1 MATTYFSSI
10 TGAFLSPFHQ
20 VAMDKLVNYL
30 VDYLSKDSPSSSE
43 DPNKLQQLVQND
55 LKALRNSKEKI
66 KGTLRVAKKL
76 QKQDESV
83 AHFLR
88 ELRDVVYA
96 AQDLEDD
103 LEYIELHKT
112 MEKFNKQPE
121 ASTQSSAKKPKISS
135 SQQFELSLDDILS
148 NVRNITEQLNYIDSG
163 LKDAIK
169 MAMLFK
175 ELDKHEE
182 NSPGGQHHIIQKR
195 HITTSSMNTRKIYGR
210 EYEKAQL
217 ISMIKKPPSIN
228 SNVSIIPIH
237 GLGGIGKTTLAQY
250 LFNHQEVE
258 SNFHE
263 KAWIFVS
270 HNFDRIRIT
279 REIVDS
285 LSNHKGYKIPYNTNL
300 DCLERELQ
308 KKLTGKKFLLVL
320 DDVWSSEWT
329 ELLFPFESAAI
340 ECVKI
345 VVTAR
350 DQIVLQGKGKR
361 NEIILKGLEE
371 KDYWS
376 FFVSC
381 TFDDEDPAKYPSRLH
396 DVGKQIAR
404 KLKGSPM
411 AAKTVGQVLRR
422 KLNVEHWMYVLNNNL
437 WELRTDA
444 NNIMPALALSY
455 YHLPEHLQM
464 CFCFCSMFPKGYEF
478 NANSIVSMWIAHD
491 FILEAELNSKMAE
504 DIGHECVTELLSR
517 SFFEYGSSKECLKIH
532 DLLYDLAHSV
542 SLGECYIYEGPTPK
556 RIPEC
561 ARHLCVQSSVK
572 LSSICELK
580 NLRTLVMFRGEL
592 QAHELEALKN
602 IRVLVLLDSEVKEI
616 STSIGQLKHLRYLD
630 LYETSIESLPESLCG
645 LYQLKVL
652 KLKKLATL
660 PSQLSNLINIRFFVV
675 NCQRGLAFSRPWEL
689 VFPVKKETGYRIAQ
703 LKGMKELRGAL
714 TIRKLENIRSK
725 EDAREANLKE
735 KCHLKE
741 LRLFWSGASSNSH
754 VVEEVLDSLQ
764 PHPNLKNLYIV
775 KYMGSR
781 TPSWFTTYLMQNLKK
796 ILLYSCVN
804 WQLLPTLGQLPF
816 LKTLSLEDMNA
827 TIESIED
834 LDVVFPSLEK
844 LELEQASISF
854 DGMSVIR
861 QGCRYFPRLRHLSIT
876 SCGIVHG
883 LPWTLLS
890 ALEELK
896 LYYSPGLDNQ
906 LPGCLQGLMSLT
918 ILIIRE
924 AKMESLPGG
933 VMNNLKAL
941 KILDVSLCNE
951 LTSISLQALSSLEYL
966 KISGCSKFVYW
977 QSEMQEDE
985 VLLPKLHH
993 MHIEYCQSLEYLP
1006 TWLSSITS
1014 LKILSIVTC
1023 PLFRS
1028 LPEGGLPSSLNELCI
1043 LGCDK
1048 ELIDRCQ
1055 DERSQEWLK
1064 IKHIHDRKVSALSL

>member
-1 MATTYFSSI
+1 MASTYLSSI

-20 VAMDKLVNYL
+20 VALDKLFSCL
-30 VDYLSKDSPSSSE
+30 VDYLSQDSPSSSE

-55 LKALRNSKEKI
+55 LKAFRNSREKI
-66 KGTLRVAKKL
+66 KGTLRVARKL

-103 LEYIELHKT
+103 LEYIELHK
-112 MEKFNKQPE
+112 KFNKQQPE
-121 ASTQSSAKKPKISS
+121 SSTQSSAKRPRIAS
-135 SQQFELSLDDILS
+135 SQQLELSLDDILN
-148 NVRNITEQLNYIDSG
+148 NVRNITEQLNCIDSG

-182 NSPGGQHHIIQKR
+182 NSLGGQHHILQKR
-195 HITTSSMNTRKIYGR
+195 HVTTSSMNARKIYGR

-217 ISMIKKPPSIN
+217 IRMVKEPPSVN
-228 SNVSIIPIH
+228 SNVSVLPIL

-270 HNFDRIRIT
+270 HNFDRLRIT
-279 REIVDS
+279 REIIDS
-285 LSNHKGYKIPYNTNL
+285 LSDHKGCKFPYSTNL
-300 DCLERELQ
+300 DCLETELK
-308 KKLTGKKFLLVL
+308 KKLTGKRFLLVL
-320 DDVWSSEWT
+320 DDVWSNEWT
-329 ELLFPFESAAI
+329 ELLFPFDSAAA

-381 TFDDEDPAKYPSRLH
+381 AFGDEDPAKYSPRLH

-404 KLKGSPM
+404 RLKGSPL
-411 AAKTVGQVLRR
+411 AAKTVGQVLWR
-422 KLNVEHWMYVLNNNL
+422 KLNVEHWMYVLKSNL
-437 WELRTDA
+437 WELGTDG

-455 YHLPEHLQM
+455 YHLPEHLQL

-478 NANSIVSMWIAHD
+478 NANSIVCMWISHGYV
-491 FILEAELNSKMAE
+491 FEAELSSKTAE
-504 DIGHECVTELLSR
+504 DIGHEYVIELLCR

-532 DLLYDLAHSV
+532 DLLHDLAHSV
-542 SLGECYIYEGPTPK
+542 SLGECYTYEGQTPK
-556 RIPEC
+556 RIPES
-561 ARHLCVQSSVK
+561 ARHLCVQSSVN
-572 LSSICELK
+572 LSSICEMK
-580 NLRTLVMFRGEL
+580 NLRTLVIFRGEL

-616 STSIGQLKHLRYLD
+616 SPSIGHLKHLRYLD
-630 LYETSIESLPESLCG
+630 LYETSIESLPESLCE

-652 KLKKLATL
+652 KLKKLGTL
-660 PSQLSNLINIRFFVV
+660 PSQLSNLINLQFFVI
-675 NCQRGLAFSRPWEL
+675 NCQKGLAFSRPWEL
-689 VFPVKKETGYRIAQ
+689 VFPLKKETGYRIAQ
-703 LKGMKELRGAL
+703 LKGMKKLRGTL
-714 TIRKLENIRSK
+714 TIRKLENIQSK

-741 LRLFWSGASSNSH
+741 LRLFWSGAFSNSH

-764 PHPNLKNLYIV
+764 PHPNLTNLYIV

-781 TPSWFTTYLMQNLKK
+781 TPSWLMTYSMQNLKK
-796 ILLYSCVN
+796 ILLYGCAN
-804 WQLLPTLGQLPF
+804 WHLLPTLGQLPF
-816 LKTLSLEDMNA
+816 LKTVSLEDMTA

-854 DGMSVIR
+854 DGMSVTR
-861 QGCRYFPRLRHLSIT
+861 QERRYFPRLCHLSIT
-876 SCGIVHG
+876 SCDIVQG
-883 LPWTLLS
+883 LPWTQLS
-890 ALEELK
+890 ALEDLK
-896 LYYSPGLDNQ
+896 IYYSPGLDGQ
-906 LPGCLQGLMSLT
+906 LPGCLQGLTSLT
-918 ILIIRE
+918 KLMIRE

-951 LTSISLQALSSLEYL
+951 LTAVALQALSSLKYL

-977 QSEMQEDE
+977 QSEMQEAE
-985 VLLPKLHH
+985 ALLPNLHD

-1028 LPEGGLPSSLNELCI
+1028 LPESGLPSLLRELCI

-1048 ELIDRCQ
+1048 GLIDRCQ
-1055 DERSQEWLK
+1055 DQGSQEWLK
-1064 IKHIHDRKVSALSL
+1064 IKHIRDRKFSVLSL